1 MVLTQQCVKKKNM
14 KAINHSEADLFRYIQ
29 TDNVNAFIERY
40 EGSEDIR
47 KDTINSEKTTYLGE
61 CVKRCALKI
70 AGYITK
76 NSNEIDV
83 IDGNGNKAISY
94 VKLFNK
100 NDIVMIDLF
109 YEKGMDFSKS
119 IGLKG
124 NILHVI
130 SPRCNQET
138 FDKYVSL
145 GASPY
150 ETDISGNLPKHIAQ
164 RWQNKS
170 IVSHIDN
177 NYGDYSIDLA
187 V

>member
-1 MVLTQQCVKKKNM
+1 M

-29 TDNVNAFIERY
+29 TDNINAFMERY
-40 EGSEDIR
+40 ESSEYVR
-47 KDTINSEKTTYLGE
+47 KETLNSEQTTYLGE

-70 AGYITK
+70 ANYII
-76 NSNEIDV
+76 NDSNEINV
-83 IDGNGNKAISY
+83 IDGNGNKAIAY

-100 NDIVMIDLF
+100 NDMRMIDLF
-109 YEKGMDFSKS
+109 HQKGMDFSKN
-119 IGLKG
+119 IGSKG
-124 NILHVI
+124 NILHAI
-130 SPRCNQET
+130 SPRCDKET
-138 FDKYVSL
+138 FDKYVLL

-150 ETDISGNLPKHIAQ
+150 DIDLNGKLPKDIAK
-164 RWQNKS
+164 RWGNKD